1 MIERREMA
9 ADVLA
14 LFFTYFFFNCGGRRA
29 ASGIQNAKAYAMTA
43 PRRFRQYFIFVC
55 FWTGKLCVELRHAR
69 EHIDAFSD
77 VDNLSVQ
84 QDSVNARTL
93 ELRC

>member
-1 MIERREMA
+1 MA
-9 ADVLA
+9 ADELA
-14 LFFTYFFFNCGGRRA
+14 LFLAYLFFDCGGRRA

-43 PRRFRQYFIFVC
+43 PRGFRQYFIFVC
-55 FWTGKLCVELRHAR
+55 FWTGKLCVVLRHAR

-77 VDNLSVQ
+77 IDEFAVQ

-93 ELRC
+93 ELRR

>member
-1 MIERREMA
+1 MA
-9 ADVLA
+9 ADELA
-14 LFFTYFFFNCGGRRA
+14 LFLTYLFFDCDGRRA

-43 PRRFRQYFIFVC
+43 PRGFRQYFIFVC
-55 FWTGKLCVELRHAR
+55 FWTGKLCVVLRHAR

-77 VDNLSVQ
+77 IDKFAVQ

-93 ELRC
+93 ELRR

>member
-1 MIERREMA
+1 MA

-14 LFFTYFFFNCGGRRA
+14 LFFSYFFFDCDGRRA
-29 ASGIQNAKAYAMTA
+29 ASGIQNAKAYAMAA
-43 PRRFRQYFIFVC
+43 PRCFRQYFIFVC
-55 FWTGKLCVELRHAR
+55 FWTGELRIVLRHAR

-77 VDNLSVQ
+77 VDNPSVQ
-84 QDSVNARTL
+84 QDSVNARAL

>member
-1 MIERREMA
+1 MA

-14 LFFTYFFFNCGGRRA
+14 LFLAYLFFDRGGRRA
-29 ASGIQNAKAYAMTA
+29 VSGIQNAKAYAMTA
-43 PRRFRQYFIFVC
+43 PRCFRQYFIFVC
-55 FWTGKLCVELRHAR
+55 FWAGELRIVLRHAR

-77 VDNLSVQ
+77 VDNPSVQ
-84 QDSVNARTL
+84 QDSVNARPL

>member
-1 MIERREMA
+1 MA
-9 ADVLA
+9 ADELA
-14 LFFTYFFFNCGGRRA
+14 LFFSYLFFNRGGRRA
-29 ASGIQNAKAYAMTA
+29 VSGVQNAKADAVTA
-43 PRRFRQYFIFVC
+43 PRCLRQYFIFVC
-55 FWTGKLCVELRHAR
+55 FWTGKLCVVLRHAR

-93 ELRC
+93 KLRC

>member
-1 MIERREMA
+1 MA
-9 ADVLA
+9 ADELA
-14 LFFTYFFFNCGGRRA
+14 LFFAYLFFDGGGRRA

-43 PRRFRQYFIFVC
+43 PRGFRQHFIFVC
-55 FWTGKLCVELRHAR
+55 FWMGKLCVMLRHAR

-93 ELRC
+93 ELRR

>member
-1 MIERREMA
+1 MA
-9 ADVLA
+9 ADELA
-14 LFFTYFFFNCGGRRA
+14 LFLAYFFFNRGGRRA
-29 ASGIQNAKAYAMTA
+29 VSDIENAKADAMTA
-43 PRRFRQYFIFVC
+43 PRGFRQYFIFVC
-55 FWTGKLCVELRHAR
+55 FGMGELCVVLRHTR

-77 VDNLSVQ
+77 IDKFAVQ

>member
-1 MIERREMA
+1 MA
-9 ADVLA
+9 ADELA
-14 LFFTYFFFNCGGRRA
+14 LFLAYFFFNCGGRRA
-29 ASGIQNAKAYAMTA
+29 VSGIENAKAEAVAA
-43 PRRFRQYFIFVC
+43 PRCLRQYFIFVC
-55 FWTGKLCVELRHAR
+55 FGTGKLCVVLRHAR

-77 VDNLSVQ
+77 IDNLSVQ

>member
-55 FWTGKLCVELRHAR
+55 FWTGKLCVVLRHAR

-84 QDSVNARTL
+84 QDSVNARAL

>member
-1 MIERREMA
+1 MA

-14 LFFTYFFFNCGGRRA
+14 LFLAYLFFDRGGRRA
-29 ASGIQNAKAYAMTA
+29 VSGIQNAKAYAMTA
-43 PRRFRQYFIFVC
+43 PRCFRQYFIFVC
-55 FWTGKLCVELRHAR
+55 FWTGELRIVLRHAR

-77 VDNLSVQ
+77 VDNPSVQ
-84 QDSVNARTL
+84 QDSVNARAL

>member
-1 MIERREMA
+1 MIERREMV

-55 FWTGKLCVELRHAR
+55 FWTGKLCVVLRHAR

-77 VDNLSVQ
+77 VDYLSVQ

>member
-1 MIERREMA
+1 MA

-14 LFFTYFFFNCGGRRA
+14 LFFPYFFFNSGGRRA
-29 ASGIQNAKAYAMTA
+29 VSGIQNAKADAMAA
-43 PRRFRQYFIFVC
+43 PRGLRQHFIFVC
-55 FWTGKLCVELRHAR
+55 FGMGELCIVLRHAR